1 MSMKK
6 KALAAASY
14 VMVAALAIGG
24 TVAYLQDQESAM
36 NVLTVGDAVDIA
48 INEYQ
53 RNDDASALEDFE
65 QGKALYPIVGS
76 AQATANSDNMDK
88 WGMPKAKNYGDKIV
102 TIENTGDA
110 DAYVRVYIAKPLALS
125 DLAKDGSKNTSDDAL
140 HMNLGNRVNTA
151 GEYTD
156 AYGDAWPT
164 DWGWDYNVDVFEAEI
179 KGEKYEVCTFV
190 TKEKLPAHTESTAV
204 IAGVYLDSSID
215 YDDGVYT
222 MGNYVIDYDLS
233 KGVTIPVFAEAVSEK
248 DAFGG
253 AVETFKKW
261 ADTVTGGVVAQPANK
276 AVRPTAYLP
285 DPAGEAING
294 LVVVDDS
301 DDETNLRALYN
312 GEKKSDYMTKDLT
325 ISDSY
330 LEGTYAMNAYAV
342 DGSGAKLVVSDTTL
356 KGWVSYTGFA
366 SASFTSCTFDKN
378 SNAEV
383 QKTIRP
389 YDTTVFTNCDFAA
402 DYVFLWDKL
411 GADDT
416 VTFVNCTIGGVAI
429 TEASQ
434 VNGTDAAVTVK

>member
-76 AQATANSDNMDK
+76 AQGEKDNF
-88 WGMPKAKNYGDKIV
+88 GMPVAKNYGDKIV

-110 DAYVRVYIAKPLALS
+110 DAYVRVYVAKPLALS
-125 DLAKDGSKNTSDDAL
+125 DLADDGDDNTSDDAL
-140 HMNLGNRVNTA
+140 HMNLGNRVDLE
-151 GEYTD
+151 GDYD
-156 AYGDAWPT
+156 SAYGDDWKNN
-164 DWGWDYNVDVFEAEI
+164 WGWDYNVDVFEAEI

-204 IAGVYLDSSID
+204 IAGVYLDASID

-233 KGVTIPVFAEAVSEK
+233 KGVTIPVFAQAATEL
-248 DAFGG
+248 DALGDATEVF
-253 AVETFKKW
+253 ENW
-261 ADTVTGGVVAQPANK
+261 AGTVTGGVVAKPEAG
-276 AVRPTAYLP
+276 AVRPAAYV
-285 DPAGEAING
+285 PANGEVIDG
-294 LVVVDDS
+294 LTVVDESEEGD
-301 DDETNLRALYN
+301 NLRALYN
-312 GEKKSDYMTKDLT
+312 PSSYVSEDMVIKN
-325 ISDSY
+325 SY
-330 LEGTYAMNAYAV
+330 LDGTYAMNVYAV

-366 SASFTSCTFDKN
+366 SASFTSCTFDEN

-383 QKTIRP
+383 YKTIRP
-389 YDTTVFTNCDFAA
+389 YDTTVFTNCDFAEG
-402 DYVFLWDKL
+402 YKFLWDKL
-411 GADDT
+411 GTGDT

-434 VNGTDAAVTVK
+434 VDGTAAVTVK